1 MGPNRF
7 SICMRFKNYWILFS
21 EPCPNINSNNLDK
34 SKILGSSRF
43 LPFFVF
49 SNFSCMFLDPHIR
62 KRKQQM
68 IHSKSTLLITLKVK
82 KTKAK
87 VILALWYKQI
97 VKIKQIY
104 YIELLLI
111 IALQSIV
118 VVLDLFK
125 NEKQAKN
132 KHLP

>member
-1 MGPNRF
+1 MISQKR
-7 SICMRFKNYWILFS
+7 L
-21 EPCPNINSNNLDK
+21 
-34 SKILGSSRF
+34 
-43 LPFFVF
+43 
-49 SNFSCMFLDPHIR
+49 R

-87 VILALWYKQI
+87 VIFALCYKQI

-118 VVLDLFK
+118 VVVLDLFK

>member
-1 MGPNRF
+1 
-7 SICMRFKNYWILFS
+7 
-21 EPCPNINSNNLDK
+21 
-34 SKILGSSRF
+34 
-43 LPFFVF
+43 
-49 SNFSCMFLDPHIR
+49 
-62 KRKQQM
+62 M
-68 IHSKSTLLITLKVK
+68 IHSKSTLLTTLKVK

-87 VILALWYKQI
+87 VIFALCYNQI